1 MVNPLTKSL
10 WEDSLPPFQ
19 HLNVSDIRTAI
30 RLAID
35 DMVLEINSM
44 EDDLSSPNAEL
55 SWELV
60 MDRQEILTDPLDRM
74 WKVLT
79 LLCEVVSTPELRKA
93 RDDLEDDVLM
103 VQTRRV
109 QSVEICRAMESLRA
123 GPEWSS
129 YSAEQKRIL
138 KRAILQAKITG
149 VGLVDDEKARFNEIQ
164 LRLQKLGSQYQ
175 TNILDAADAEALLVH
190 DKNDLEGIPECLLA
204 TMAQHAVK
212 AGYINATAEEGPW
225 KVPAN
230 STFEKAILQNCANRA
245 FRKKFHRVCVTICS
259 SGALDNR
266 PIMQETL
273 DLRHEQAQLV
283 GFNSYAELSLAMKMA
298 PSVLAV
304 TQMINDLRDAA
315 YPVAEAELRRIEGY
329 ALEHG
334 QTEPFEPCDLAY
346 WREQLRKETME
357 LDNESIREYF
367 PQQRVLDGMFGL
379 ASELFGVRVE
389 PGDPSVETW
398 HPDVLFYQM
407 RAMEQPGQPVIAYFY
422 IDP

>member
-1 MVNPLTKSL
+1 
-10 WEDSLPPFQ
+10 
-19 HLNVSDIRTAI
+19 
-30 RLAID
+30 
-35 DMVLEINSM
+35 MVLEINSM

-129 YSAEQKRIL
+129 YSAEQRRIL
-138 KRAILQAKITG
+138 NRAILQAKITG

-212 AGYINATAEEGPW
+212 AGYANATAEKGPW
-225 KVPAN
+225 KVPAS
-230 STFEKAILQNCANRA
+230 STFERPILQNCANRA
-245 FRKKFHRVCVTICS
+245 FRKNSTEF
-259 SGALDNR
+259 
-266 PIMQETL
+266 IMQETL
-273 DLRHEQAQLV
+273 DLRHEQAQLL

-315 YPVAEAELRRIEGY
+315 YPVAEAELRRIEG
-329 ALEHG
+329 
-334 QTEPFEPCDLAY
+334 
-346 WREQLRKETME
+346 
-357 LDNESIREYF
+357 
-367 PQQRVLDGMFGL
+367 
-379 ASELFGVRVE
+379 
-389 PGDPSVETW
+389 
-398 HPDVLFYQM
+398 
-407 RAMEQPGQPVIAYFY
+407 
-422 IDP
+422 